1 VLYVRG
7 IAAKVA
13 VAVAGAVTLGFALLT
28 FLLNA
33 TAKQRLYQDAD
44 REAVRWV
51 DAAWSAAREEM
62 FAGRHE
68 KMRQALASLAG
79 RAGVE
84 RVQLLDHD
92 GVVRYSSNPAD
103 EGKIRL
109 PTAPECRKCHG
120 DGSRPER
127 PPPWSYAADARTL
140 GVVRPLYNSPTCQR
154 SDCHAPGAGAGVLG
168 VVLMSVSMDQRE
180 ASAADLRRQLYL
192 FAALLTVVIT
202 ATVFA
207 LLTRLV
213 GKPVGELVEG
223 TRRLAAGDLDQPIP
237 VRSHDE
243 IGLLARSFNENT
255 EKLARAQRQL
265 HEMEK
270 LASVG
275 RLAAGVAHEINNPL
289 TGILTY
295 AEALREDLTQKQ
307 RADVDAIIGE
317 ALRCRDIVRRLLDF
331 ARRRPPAKRETD
343 LNQLVEHVLHLL
355 ERQKALGHVRVVR
368 ELASELPTV
377 MLDSSQFHQ
386 VLVNLVVNAAEATP
400 AGGTITVATAASADG
415 AGIQLDVTDT
425 GSGVPPEVRSHIFD
439 PFFTTKT
446 MGTGLGL
453 PVAWGIVQQ
462 HGGRLS
468 FVTAPERG
476 TTFTVELPIAS
487 GEGDS
492 SSPSVRSGT
501 GR

>member
-1 VLYVRG
+1 MLYLRG

-28 FLLNA
+28 VLLHT
-33 TAKQRLYQDAD
+33 TAEQRLYQEAD
-44 REAVRWV
+44 QDAVRWV
-51 DAAWSAAREEM
+51 EAAWGAARGEM

-68 KMRQALASLAG
+68 TMRHVIVSLAG
-79 RAGVE
+79 RAGVK

-92 GVVRYSSNPAD
+92 GVVRYSSNPAE
-103 EGKIRL
+103 EGTKRP
-109 PTAPECRKCHG
+109 PTAPECRRCHAG
-120 DGSRPER
+120 GSRPLR
-127 PPPWSYAADARTL
+127 APPWSYAADGRTL
-140 GVVRPLYNSPTCQR
+140 GVVHPLYNTPACQQ
-154 SDCHAPGAGAGVLG
+154 SGCHAPSAGAGVLG
-168 VVLMSVSMDQRE
+168 VVLMSLSMDQRE
-180 ASAADLRRQLYL
+180 ATAADLRRQLYL
-192 FAALLTVVIT
+192 FAALLTLVIT
-202 ATVFA
+202 TTVFV
-207 LLTRLV
+207 LLTKLL

-223 TRRLAAGDLDQPIP
+223 TRRLAAGDLGQPIP
-237 VRSHDE
+237 VRSSDE

-255 EKLARAQRQL
+255 ERLARAQRQL

-295 AEALREDLTQKQ
+295 AEALREDLTPEQ

-331 ARRRPPAKRETD
+331 ARRRPPAKRATD
-343 LNQLVEHVLHLL
+343 LNQLVKHVIQLL

-368 ELASELPTV
+368 RLAPELPTV

-400 AGGTITVATAASADG
+400 AGGTITVVTAASPDG
-415 AGIQLDVTDT
+415 AGIHLDVSDT

-468 FVTAPERG
+468 FVTTAERG
-476 TTFTVELPIAS
+476 TTFTVELPLAP
-487 GEGDS
+487 GEGG
-492 SSPSVRSGT
+492 PPYPGAHAGT
-501 GR
+501 AP